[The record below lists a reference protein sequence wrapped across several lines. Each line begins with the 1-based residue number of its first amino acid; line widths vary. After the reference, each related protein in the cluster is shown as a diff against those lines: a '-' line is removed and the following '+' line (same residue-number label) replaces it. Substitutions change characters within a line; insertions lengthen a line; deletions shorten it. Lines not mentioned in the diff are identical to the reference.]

1 MTSLVAVLATVLV
14 AWNPALVAERAP
26 SVTGRRRLGMALAAA
41 AGLGLALAAE
51 PLLDVLDVSVPT
63 FRTAAGTVVAVTGA
77 RWLAGPRPHR
87 DEGDPLLLG
96 AIDVATPALYFAVVA
111 TSAASGWWP
120 TAGAVAVAAAATAG
134 LHAVPM
140 PEPAIRWL
148 RRLIAGAA
156 VGLGVA
162 LIYAGIRAV

>member
-1 MTSLVAVLATVLV
+1 MTGFVAVLMTVLA
-14 AWNPALVAERAP
+14 AWNPAVVAERAP
-26 SVTGRRRLGMALAAA
+26 TATGRRWIGMTLAAVV
-41 AGLGLALAAE
+41 GLGLALVADRV
-51 PLLDVLDVSVPT
+51 LDVLDVSVPT
-63 FRTAAGTVVAVTGA
+63 FRTAAGTVLAVTGA
-77 RWLAGPRPHR
+77 RWLAGQSPHR
-87 DEGDPLLLG
+87 DEGDALLLG
-96 AIDVATPALYFAVVA
+96 VIDIATPALYFAVVA

-134 LHAVPM
+134 LQFAAVPQ
-140 PEPAIRWL
+140 PALRWL